1 MERWRTAR
9 NIAIVLLIAAAV
21 YAIPG
26 GGRAAVTFES
36 VLLVG
41 FGVAIGYIGLR
52 VYRENRVALHG
63 LGDRHRAMLYGGL
76 ALAMFEAIARR
87 RMWETGLGEL
97 AWFVLAGLVVYMLLS
112 VYRYARSY

>member
-1 MERWRTAR
+1 MERWRSAR

-52 VYRENRVALHG
+52 VYRENRVGLHS

-76 ALAMFEAIARR
+76 ALGMFEAIARR
-87 RMWETGLGEL
+87 HMWETGLGEL
-97 AWFVLAGLVVYMLLS
+97 AWFVLAGLVVYMLLA